1 MDSPRTAPAAAPSD
15 AADDPNDSNDP
26 ARLRAQRDD
35 LRDKLDQIAQVIGCQ
50 SPDKIVHDVRN
61 VMNELG
67 LLRKLAELE
76 D

>member
-1 MDSPRTAPAAAPSD
+1 MDSPRTLAAPPTPAGD
-15 AADDPNDSNDP
+15 ADDPNNP

-35 LRDKLDQIAQVIGCQ
+35 LQAKLDQIAQVIGAK
-50 SPDKIVHDVRN
+50 SADKIVHDVRN

>member
-1 MDSPRTAPAAAPSD
+1 MDSARTLAAPPKPAGD
-15 AADDPNDSNDP
+15 ADDPNDP
-26 ARLRAQRDD
+26 ARLRAQRDA
-35 LRDKLDQIAQVIGCQ
+35 LQDKLDQIAEVIGAK
-50 SPDKIVHDVRN
+50 SADKIVHDVRN

>member
-1 MDSPRTAPAAAPSD
+1 MDSPRDLPST
-15 AADDPNDSNDP
+15 DPSAGGGDL
-26 ARLRAQRDD
+26 ARLRAERDE
-35 LRDKLDQIAQVIGCQ
+35 LRATLDQIAQVIGAK